1 MEKFKLLINFLWKRF
16 IFDEKRLI
24 FLFFLSIALQILFHI
39 FAGIIPYFYKII
51 IDSLVYKEFNKLKY
65 GAIIYLFLQ
74 ISTLILLLFQRIT
87 RYILSLKVL
96 RKILIEMYKK
106 YHTASYGEIIKRPA
120 GGEMQKFIDD
130 SFNVSP
136 LISQSFSD
144 LAGYISFFLV
154 VIFIMFKLSIWLLL
168 FSILLLGIYFIG
180 YKIYSSRMNEVAN
193 LKQKTFSIYTKELE
207 EGLNLTYDIR
217 VHGILD
223 RAIKRLTSS
232 LDEFFKK
239 YFDFLALNLK
249 YQGILTNGI
258 LAVSKIGVICIGI
271 IFIMKNILT
280 VGDLVAFVS
289 YTGYLYEFLSFLVT
303 FNITVE
309 PAFVSLNRLKET
321 LELEEVYIIRPHSV
335 ELPISQNYPYAVE
348 IKNLNFG
355 YNNTN
360 LLFRDFNL
368 KIKNRSITGIYGKSG
383 CGKTTLLNLFL
394 KLYKVNKG
402 EIFVF
407 GKDINDY
414 SLYEIHKIFT
424 VVEQEPKFFSD
435 TVWENFRIF
444 LGDNKEK
451 EIKEIASMLGMG
463 GLIENLTSRE
473 VGAKLSDLSGGERK
487 RLGILRSL
495 LVPNPII
502 LMDEPTSFLDK
513 ESARIIFENLVK
525 NFKNKTIIIFSHD
538 PFVKQFCEDVIELES
553 LKEK

>member
-1 MEKFKLLINFLWKRF
+1 
-16 IFDEKRLI
+16 
-24 FLFFLSIALQILFHI
+24 
-39 FAGIIPYFYKII
+39 
-51 IDSLVYKEFNKLKY
+51 
-65 GAIIYLFLQ
+65 
-74 ISTLILLLFQRIT
+74 
-87 RYILSLKVL
+87 
-96 RKILIEMYKK
+96 
-106 YHTASYGEIIKRPA
+106 
-120 GGEMQKFIDD
+120 IDD